1 MSNFLPTL
9 YQEFIYKSRYA
20 RWLDSE
26 KRRENWSET
35 VCRYFDY
42 MEGHLKKNHD
52 YVIPKSMREELEQA
66 VLALEVMPSMRALM
80 TAGPAL
86 DKDNT
91 GAYNCSYVVVDDPKA
106 FDEAMVILMAGT
118 GVGFSVERQYVQKL
132 PEIPERLF
140 NSETVIVVRDSKEG
154 WGKALRQLIALLYS
168 GEIPKWDVS
177 QLRPAGA
184 ILKTFGGRSSGP
196 EPLVDLFRFTV
207 KTFRNAVG
215 RKLNSLECHDIMCK
229 IGEVVV
235 VGGVRRSAMISL
247 SNLSDDRMRSAKSG
261 SWWETEPQ
269 RALANNS
276 AAYTEKPEIGVFM
289 REWTSLYESKSGERG
304 IFSRTAAEQQVKKFG
319 RRTPGYEWGTNP
331 CCVSGVTEILTNKGY
346 VPISDTV
353 GKNTKIWNGESWEE
367 VEPYEAGE
375 ADLVRVNLSDGS
387 YLDCTWN
394 HRWVIEDKGF
404 VTTEKLSVGDKLAKF
419 EMPVLDNLDNDPII
433 DAYSQGFYSGDGN
446 TGLTYSWL
454 YETKYDCEDRLIGS
468 VGEAYKNRKTWKH
481 GPMLDKGFVPVNAS
495 LTYKLHWLAG
505 LLDSDGTI
513 TKDENGS
520 GFQITSVNKDFLD
533 RVKLMLTTV
542 GVRAKIVKGHDA
554 GYRSMPDGKGGSKD
568 YLCKE
573 THRLLI
579 GNYDAYHLIES
590 GLKLSRVMHDGGK
603 PQRDAR
609 RFVRVV
615 SFEPLDYEMTYCYT
629 EPKTSRGTFN
639 GIVTGNSEIILRP
652 NQFCNLSEIVIRPT
666 DDEKSIMRKIRIAT
680 ILGTFQSTL
689 THFPYLRKSWKKNT
703 EEERLLG
710 VSMTGIMDN
719 AITNGK
725 SGVDI
730 LAAFLEKGRNYAVE
744 VNKELADAIGIEQSA
759 SISCVKP
766 SGSVSQ
772 LVDAASGI
780 HARHNDF
787 YVRTVRGDN
796 KDPLTQFM
804 IAGGFPAEPC
814 VMKPDTTTVF
824 SFPIKSPDDAVCR
837 TEMSAIDQLNMW
849 LIYQRHW
856 CEHKPSVTITVKEH
870 EWMEVGAFVY
880 KHFDEISGISFLP
893 HSDHIYRQAPY
904 QDCSAEEYEALK
916 SRMPTSIDWVK
927 LAEFEYEDMTKG
939 MQSLACASGD
949 GCELVDI

>member
-66 VLALEVMPSMRALM
+66 VLSLEVMPSMRALM

-289 REWTSLYESKSGERG
+289 REWISLYESKSGERG

-331 CCVSGVTEILTNKGY
+331 CCLTADMNIQTKENGTLTLGEIVNRFQNNKETFEVLAYDEENKAIEWTTVEAAQLTRPNTEVIELIIETENGEKIIRATPDHPIYTTNRGY
-346 VPISDTV
+346 VRADELT
-353 GKNTKIWNGESWEE
+353 EE
-367 VEPYEAGE
+367 D
-375 ADLVRVNLSDGS
+375 DLVISNLSEG
-387 YLDCTWN
+387 
-394 HRWVIEDKGF
+394 
-404 VTTEKLSVGDKLAKF
+404 KL
-419 EMPVLDNLDNDPII
+419 
-433 DAYSQGFYSGDGN
+433 
-446 TGLTYSWL
+446 
-454 YETKYDCEDRLIGS
+454 
-468 VGEAYKNRKTWKH
+468 
-481 GPMLDKGFVPVNAS
+481 
-495 LTYKLHWLAG
+495 
-505 LLDSDGTI
+505 
-513 TKDENGS
+513 
-520 GFQITSVNKDFLD
+520 
-533 RVKLMLTTV
+533 
-542 GVRAKIVKGHDA
+542 
-554 GYRSMPDGKGGSKD
+554 
-568 YLCKE
+568 
-573 THRLLI
+573 
-579 GNYDAYHLIES
+579 
-590 GLKLSRVMHDGGK
+590 LSREFIDNE
-603 PQRDAR
+603 D
-609 RFVRVV
+609 
-615 SFEPLDYEMTYCYT
+615 TYDIQT
-629 EPKTSRGTFN
+629 THKNFFAN
-639 GIVTGNSEIILRP
+639 DVLVHNSEIILRP

-719 AITNGK
+719 ALTNGK
-725 SGVDI
+725 NGVDI
-730 LAAFLEKGRNYAVE
+730 LSAFLEKGRNYAVE

-766 SGSVSQ
+766 SGSASQ

-824 SFPIKSPDDAVCR
+824 SFPIKSPEDAVCR

-916 SRMPTSIDWVK
+916 ARMPTSIDWVK

-939 MQSLACASGD
+939 MQSLACSSD